1 MPLGDDHRELFC
13 CQDRVTGE
21 EIIRLGVTR
30 GFCEHLSDSEKVCQV
45 PSVRSDNFKHLG
57 QYCMIPSEILFLNF
71 CRNFCCCISEPKITG
86 HNICTLTSAIVLLY
100 YRVIVYRPCLSGF
113 SLFLV

>member
-1 MPLGDDHRELFC
+1 MLECLTIYTSMPLTDDHRELFC

-45 PSVRSDNFKHLG
+45 PSVGPDNFKHLG
-57 QYCMIPSEILFLNF
+57 LGSTRIFGFNLAGGSVSKTTKHTF
-71 CRNFCCCISEPKITG
+71 CT
-86 HNICTLTSAIVLLY
+86 
-100 YRVIVYRPCLSGF
+100 
-113 SLFLV
+113 

>member
-57 QYCMIPSEILFLNF
+57 QCSV
-71 CRNFCCCISEPKITG
+71 ISLK
-86 HNICTLTSAIVLLY
+86 NLLCSDFFWY
-100 YRVIVYRPCLSGF
+100 SFRALI
-113 SLFLV
+113 